1 VKKWDIVHV
10 AHVPFTEEQLAERG
24 EVFAEVND
32 PAYLANVVA
41 AAAAAEM
48 EVDEGEGPD
57 DDGEAEADGEVD
69 VTEDN
74 DATRQ
79 ENDSPPIK
87 AS

>member
-1 VKKWDIVHV
+1 MKKWDIVHV
-10 AHVPFTEEQLAERG
+10 AHVPFTEEQLVERAE
-24 EVFAEVND
+24 VLAEVND
-32 PAYLANVVA
+32 PAYLANAAA

-48 EVDEGEGPD
+48 EVDEGPD

-74 DATRQ
+74 EMKQESDA
-79 ENDSPPIK
+79 PPIN

>member
-10 AHVPFTEEQLAERG
+10 AHVPFTAEQLAERA
-24 EVFAEVND
+24 EVLAEVND
-32 PAYLANVVA
+32 PAYMLNAAA

-48 EVDEGEGPD
+48 NLEEGPE

-69 VTEDN
+69 VTDDHE
-74 DATRQ
+74 ATKQ
-79 ENDSPPIK
+79 EEEESPPK